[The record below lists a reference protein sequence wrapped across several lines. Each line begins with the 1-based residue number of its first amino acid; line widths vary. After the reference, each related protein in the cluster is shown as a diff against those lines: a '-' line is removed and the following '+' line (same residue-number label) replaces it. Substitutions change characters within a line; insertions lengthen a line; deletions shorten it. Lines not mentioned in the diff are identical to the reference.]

1 MKKSF
6 IISLLL
12 IFCLSIFGQEKE
24 DEKKNYFSTVP
35 NFYLDVLNYKSN
47 EQGKTK
53 VEVFVQVPYSS
64 IQFTKADDKFTA
76 NYSVNLT
83 FYDKERDEI
92 IQNNL
97 FEEKVTAA
105 NFNQTT
111 SPRNFNLSLRT
122 FQLEPDDYVL
132 KCIVEDSDSKR
143 SVTSEHEIEVLAID
157 DDVEL
162 SDILLVSEIIETA
175 SGNRL
180 VPNVSQSVES
190 MDQIIK
196 FYYEAYVNEDKQTK
210 IIYSI
215 KDKNENQS
223 YAHTIDKKLTAG
235 KNEIYGSLKYP
246 SFTFGEYELIVRIED
261 STGTLLSGIGKSFH
275 AKIMGL
281 PRSITDLEKA
291 IDQLTYIAE
300 SSELST
306 IEDNDSFED
315 KLNAFLN
322 FWEEKDPTPNTKIN
336 EAMLE
341 YYRRVEYA
349 NKNFEAYKN
358 EGWRTDMGMVY
369 VSLGPPDYVDRH
381 PFAIDSKPY
390 EVWDYYSINR
400 RFVFVDYTG
409 FGDYRLVNRDYRDIN
424 RYRY

>member
-97 FEEKVTAA
+97 FEEKVTAG

-190 MDQIIK
+190 MDQN
-196 FYYEAYVNEDKQTK
+196 Y
-210 IIYSI
+210 
-215 KDKNENQS
+215 
-223 YAHTIDKKLTAG
+223 
-235 KNEIYGSLKYP
+235 
-246 SFTFGEYELIVRIED
+246 
-261 STGTLLSGIGKSFH
+261 
-275 AKIMGL
+275 
-281 PRSITDLEKA
+281 
-291 IDQLTYIAE
+291 
-300 SSELST
+300 
-306 IEDNDSFED
+306 
-315 KLNAFLN
+315 
-322 FWEEKDPTPNTKIN
+322 
-336 EAMLE
+336 
-341 YYRRVEYA
+341 
-349 NKNFEAYKN
+349 
-358 EGWRTDMGMVY
+358 
-369 VSLGPPDYVDRH
+369 
-381 PFAIDSKPY
+381 
-390 EVWDYYSINR
+390 
-400 RFVFVDYTG
+400 
-409 FGDYRLVNRDYRDIN
+409 
-424 RYRY
+424 